1 MWSYRK
7 ARILAQNWLDLAT
20 SIEVSII
27 DESTISK
34 PYGWVFF
41 YQSIDYLK
49 TENISDM
56 LAGNAPI
63 LVDRINGELRVLGT
77 AHEVEK
83 YLDDY
88 EKTIP
93 SARLISKP
101 EFPPTIT

>member
-20 SIEVSII
+20 SIEVTII
-27 DESTISK
+27 DEATISK

-41 YQSIDYLK
+41 YQSTDYLK

-63 LVDRINGELRVLGT
+63 LVDRINGELKVLGT
-77 AHEVEK
+77 QHMK
-83 YLDDY
+83 L
-88 EKTIP
+88 KSI
-93 SARLISKP
+93 
-101 EFPPTIT
+101 